1 MIPMHW
7 QIIATVQRSIE
18 RMLLK
23 DIFSFWNITP
33 TMIDN
38 NIDAE
43 VIIVNCA
50 AAFMRD
56 ARRLDV

>member
-1 MIPMHW
+1 
-7 QIIATVQRSIE
+7 
-18 RMLLK
+18 MLLK

-33 TMIDN
+33 TVIDN